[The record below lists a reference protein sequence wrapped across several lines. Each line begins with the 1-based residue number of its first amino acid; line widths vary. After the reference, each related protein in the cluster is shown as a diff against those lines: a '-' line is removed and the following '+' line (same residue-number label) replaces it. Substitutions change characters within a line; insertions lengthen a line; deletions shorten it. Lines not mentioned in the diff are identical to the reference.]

1 MFVSW
6 VSSRLRGR
14 GPSRAPVVR
23 VPGRGAERVADTV
36 AVTRRGVTRGLLV
49 SAVTMALAPV
59 VAASRSSRPAR
70 SDDLSFDEV
79 YRGRHLLGKRAG
91 SDGRVA
97 FSGGAWLVTV
107 DGGPLHLMRRAD
119 GGYLS
124 MVDHYVSY
132 PTAREAA
139 RAAVDELD
147 PAEHL
152 RSMDGMDGMQ
162 GTDGTDGMGAGRHR
176 GGGSTTHGSG
186 TEGGGHHH
194 GVHA

>member
-1 MFVSW
+1 M
-6 VSSRLRGR
+6 
-14 GPSRAPVVR
+14 A
-23 VPGRGAERVADTV
+23 ATMT
-36 AVTRRGVTRGLLV
+36 VTRRGVTRGLLV
-49 SAVTMALAPV
+49 SAVAVALAPV
-59 VAASRSSRPAR
+59 VAASRSSRPDR
-70 SDDLSFDEV
+70 SEDLSFDEV
-79 YRGRHLLGKRAG
+79 YRGRHLLGRKAG

-97 FSGGAWLVTV
+97 FTGGAWLVTV
-107 DGGPLHLMRRAD
+107 DGRPLHLMRRAD

-132 PTAREAA
+132 PTALEAA

-147 PAEHL
+147 PAERL

-162 GTDGTDGMGAGRHR
+162 GMDGMDGTGADRNR
-176 GGGSTTHGSG
+176 GGGSTGHGSG